1 MYVYRSLHELS
12 RSQKRFVQT
21 IIGYFT
27 GCNMILDA
35 GSGSGWVGDAL
46 KDSLSATLTSV
57 DIKSEL
63 LKGNS
68 SRYTYAAAM
77 DVRHLGFSEAFDLI
91 LAKDI
96 IEHMVNPAA
105 AMEQF
110 RQALKEN
117 GKIFITVPSPQAPYF
132 WDDYT
137 HIRPFTK
144 ASLSHLLMESGFE
157 ILHMHYLARPTIGAS
172 LLRLKG
178 AFDALAEHGFR
189 RGDLMA
195 IAQKNSMLRQ
205 NLHVMSPIST
215 L

>member
-1 MYVYRSLHELS
+1 MYVQRSLAELS
-12 RSQKRFVQT
+12 RSQKRFVQSVL
-21 IIGYFT
+21 GYFS
-27 GCNMILDA
+27 GCKMILDA
-35 GSGSGWVGDAL
+35 GSGSGWIGDAL
-46 KDSLSATLTSV
+46 RDSLSATVTAV

-63 LKGNS
+63 LKGTSHTN
-68 SRYTYAAAM
+68 AAAM

-105 AMEQF
+105 AMDQF
-110 RQALKEN
+110 HQVLKEN
-117 GKIFITVPSPQAPYF
+117 GKIFINVPSPQAPYF

-137 HIRPFTK
+137 HVRPFTK

-157 ILHMHYLARPTIGAS
+157 ILHMHYLATPTVGAS

-178 AFDALAEHGFR
+178 VFDAMAEHGFR

-195 IAQKNSMLRQ
+195 IAQKNSQIRE
-205 NLHVMSPIST
+205 NLHIMAPIST